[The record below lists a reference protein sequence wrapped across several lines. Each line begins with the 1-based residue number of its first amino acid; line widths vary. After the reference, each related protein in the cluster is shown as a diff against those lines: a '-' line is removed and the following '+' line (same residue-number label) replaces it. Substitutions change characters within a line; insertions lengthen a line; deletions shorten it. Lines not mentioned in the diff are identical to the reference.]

1 MVNGRK
7 ERHGALEV
15 AAPDLGGS
23 GIEIQGAF
31 FVDLCC
37 GLRRGKHLDTDFWC
51 AGEDE
56 GSLPELNS
64 TLAEPSQVDGLNSV
78 SSRERTFCQNASI
91 RQEIFEEVGNVSLAI
106 RMQKTWW
113 GSHDDTAV
121 SISLNSL
128 RECGESRI
136 CQDFLP
142 SRKVEAALRL

>member
-1 MVNGRK
+1 MVGTNKKGHRTV
-7 ERHGALEV
+7 EV
-15 AAPDLGGS
+15 ADPDLGGA
-23 GIEIQGAF
+23 GIEIESAF
-31 FVDLCC
+31 FVHLAL
-37 GLRRGKHLDTDFWC
+37 GIRRGKDFDTDFGC
-51 AGEDE
+51 ACEDK
-56 GSLPELNS
+56 GSLPELDS

-78 SSRERTFCQNASI
+78 SCRERTFCQNASI

-128 RECGESRI
+128 RKCGESRI